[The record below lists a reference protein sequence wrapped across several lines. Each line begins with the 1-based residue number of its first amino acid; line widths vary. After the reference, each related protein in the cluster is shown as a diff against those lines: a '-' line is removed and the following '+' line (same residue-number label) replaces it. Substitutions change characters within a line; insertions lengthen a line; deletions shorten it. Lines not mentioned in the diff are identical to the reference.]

1 MDFIYLYP
9 SIVFL
14 FTILYTFLST
24 CTTKKKDGK
33 RNMYKGISRT
43 PSVFAKDRKNKAK
56 PEIEVLS
63 LREEKMNSSSI
74 SKRTKEKDRKSN
86 VVSSKEKNDNNLE
99 RKSNN
104 SKNQPFQPKNMSIKN
119 PTVHTFKNNNYD
131 LQMTQKQPVGIAVD
145 PNQMIQAK
153 EAVEIPKNVI
163 DPVKTVGDLEDES
176 PNDKNKQI
184 EDPIKTIMNE
194 PDLQKCTQV
203 DDEINTVVPGKLCET
218 QPYDLPNKDELKNG
232 VPPPKQIGS
241 QKNNDGKSEVG
252 SLINDSKAMNDQYET
267 LNNIEFAIPLPIPPP
282 IPPQDNKSIKDV
294 NVEVKMTNDK
304 TDAEKNDDKKKAVE
318 KKDVVI
324 NKKEERISNGMLKSD
339 ENKKELN
346 KTQEKKSV
354 TPKVENKDKKLI
366 RDEKNKGSPNK

>member
-1 MDFIYLYP
+1 MDFIYLCP

-14 FTILYTFLST
+14 FTILYYFLLT

-33 RNMYKGISRT
+33 RNAYKGISRT
-43 PSVFAKDRKNKAK
+43 PSVFAKDRRNKVK

-63 LREEKMNSSSI
+63 LREEKVNSSSI

-86 VVSSKEKNDNNLE
+86 ALSSKEKNGNNLE

-104 SKNQPFQPKNMSIKN
+104 SKNQLFQPKNMSIKN

-131 LQMTQKQPVGIAVD
+131 LQMTQKQPVGIVIEGN
-145 PNQMIQAK
+145 PIIQAK

-163 DPVKTVGDLEDES
+163 DPVKTVGDYEEES
-176 PNDKNKQI
+176 PNDKNKQV

-218 QPYDLPNKDELKNG
+218 QPFDLPQKEELKNG
-232 VPPPKQIGS
+232 VTPPKQIDS

-252 SLINDSKAMNDQYET
+252 SLVNDSKVMNDQYET
-267 LNNIEFAIPLPIPPP
+267 LNNIEFAIPLPMPPP
-282 IPPQDNKSIKDV
+282 PDNKSIKDV

-304 TDAEKNDDKKKAVE
+304 VDAEKIDDKKKSVD
-318 KKDVVI
+318 KKDVVV
-324 NKKEERISNGMLKSD
+324 NKKEERISNGGLKSD

-354 TPKVENKDKKLI
+354 TPKVENKDKKPFK
-366 RDEKNKGSPNK
+366 DEKNKGSPNK